1 MTGSFDQINNKFN
14 QINDLDKF
22 ALEFGSDKGTQCV
35 NNLSAK
41 CYTKVYYEYFEN
53 IRDYELNILE
63 IGIFDGASLKMWNAF
78 FPNATIYGIDIR
90 SVEC

>member
-1 MTGSFDQINNKFN
+1 MTGLFDQINNKFN

-22 ALEFGSDKGTQCV
+22 ALEFGSDKGTQGV

-63 IGIFDGASLKMWNAF
+63 IGIFDGASLLCRHFIQNM
-78 FPNATIYGIDIR
+78 GIIVYDPCPVR
-90 SVEC
+90 VL